1 VHEVMKLGGDV
12 EVLHDNKESKFGNIG
27 ALLRY

>member
-1 VHEVMKLGGDV
+1 MKSGGDV
-12 EVLHDNKESKFGNIG
+12 EVLHDAQALREQGYIG